1 MYDTRFIV
9 EVRLLDS
16 VNRVKKSK
24 VLGVW
29 KTLEDVPVDSI
40 RWVNEKVYPLN
51 KVEIRIN
58 PYSML

>member
-9 EVRLLDS
+9 EVCLLDS

-29 KTLEDVPVDSI
+29 KSLEDVPVNAI
-40 RWVNEKVYPLN
+40 RWVNEKVYPQN

-58 PYSML
+58 PYNM

>member
-24 VLGVW
+24 ILGVW
-29 KTLEDVPVDSI
+29 KALEDVPVNSI
-40 RWVNEKVYPLN
+40 RWVNEKVYPQN